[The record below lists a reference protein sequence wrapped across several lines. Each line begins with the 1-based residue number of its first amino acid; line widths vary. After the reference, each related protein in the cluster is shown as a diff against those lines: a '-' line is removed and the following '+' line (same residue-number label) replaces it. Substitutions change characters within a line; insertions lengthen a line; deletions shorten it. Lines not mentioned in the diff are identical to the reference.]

1 MWFFSFWGLRCNN
14 NNMCWLFFK
23 KIICLSFLLHIFFD
37 SLCTFLKNGWS
48 YLCDRLSRN
57 VFYPWF
63 GISVLEIF
71 RPLLSVI
78 SVFYFCQSAK
88 IFSKNYFNIQKY
100 CSLGNVF
107 YPWFGIS
114 VSQIFRP
121 LLKSLQFNEF
131 QWFRILF
138 LPKCQNFL

>member
-1 MWFFSFWGLRCNN
+1 MFGR
-14 NNMCWLFFK
+14 
-23 KIICLSFLLHIFFD
+23 IYVTDCL
-37 SLCTFLKNGWS
+37 G
-48 YLCDRLSRN
+48 N

-88 IFSKNYFNIQKY
+88 IFSKKYLNIQKY

-114 VSQIFRP
+114 VSEIFRP

-131 QWFRILF
+131 Q
-138 LPKCQNFL
+138 